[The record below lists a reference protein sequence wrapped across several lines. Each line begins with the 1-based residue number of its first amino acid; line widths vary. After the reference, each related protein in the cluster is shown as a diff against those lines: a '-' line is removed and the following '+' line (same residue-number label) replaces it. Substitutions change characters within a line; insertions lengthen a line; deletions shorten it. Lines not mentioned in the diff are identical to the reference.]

1 MLETVAVHE
10 RDPSPIPSAPFDDL
24 DLDRDEDD
32 EEWERRV
39 MDLAEARIATARA
52 RLERLGIIDADG
64 ELVST
69 ELPPDM
75 LPDSDTT
82 LETG

>member
-1 MLETVAVHE
+1 MALSAT
-10 RDPSPIPSAPFDDL
+10 PPLLIPSARVDDL
-24 DLDRDEDD
+24 DFEREEDN
-32 EEWERRV
+32 EEWLRRL
-39 MDLAEARIATARA
+39 DALATTRLADARA
-52 RLERLGIIDADG
+52 RLERLGVIDADG
-64 ELVST
+64 NLVSH

>member
-1 MLETVAVHE
+1 MALSATPPH
-10 RDPSPIPSAPFDDL
+10 PIPSARIDDL
-24 DLDRDEDD
+24 DFDREEDNAEWLRRLDALA
-32 EEWERRV
+32 RV
-39 MDLAEARIATARA
+39 RLADART

-64 ELVST
+64 KPVSK